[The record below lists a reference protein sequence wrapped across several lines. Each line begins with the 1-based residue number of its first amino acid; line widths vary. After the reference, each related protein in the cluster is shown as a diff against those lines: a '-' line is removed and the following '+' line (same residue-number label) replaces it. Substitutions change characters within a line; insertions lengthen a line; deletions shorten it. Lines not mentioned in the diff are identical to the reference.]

1 MLLLTLLTEAISWP
15 PDLVGLLWMLLQRTG
30 MYRYVATPPATA
42 VWPPRAD
49 WDDYLSA
56 CADEWLHW
64 ASLNRRTAIPRTL
77 RVLLEELANCADHVE
92 IDRLQHQQVIAKTTS
107 PRWSVITSSLT
118 LFAVAD
124 VLCAGLGFY
133 GPTSETDS
141 RIPGKCSRRDRTWH
155 RMRMLGNLLLAT
167 NGTLSRLP
175 KHVVT
180 VVPKLKTP
188 QRGLGIRCLSHHATC
203 YAGEVNLLWR
213 TVPFT
218 SLGADAL
225 NMLLVPHPTAIEPS
239 WFKSSRVTSHGR
251 RRARDFYFSYDAE
264 CELDTESLINALI
277 EAGRT
282 VGHVDIIAFPELS
295 LTPAELER
303 LERRLTERALDIR
316 SVPAILTGLRGSV
329 NEAGGTNAVSFSR
342 FFAGKWYRSVQ
353 RKQHRWRLTKEQLCQ
368 YGFGASL
375 SPAQDWWEELE
386 IHQRRQTVLL
396 AAPWLAIAPLICED
410 LAQEEPTTDLLRAIA
425 PTLVFA
431 ALLDGPQLPER
442 WPGRHANVLADDPG
456 SAVLTLT
463 SYGMARRSRRNGE
476 LEPPVGK
483 TSIALWRDSTMQWCK
498 VEQDDDRT
506 LHLLTAAARYT
517 EEWTADGRSDNGA
530 TSSIAL
536 RQVAK
541 ISSMLTRTR
550 TKADSEA
557 HHPADAHE
565 PTRKGYAEETRDLQ
579 ELTRLV
585 FLADFWLTSEEDVY
599 SGIGE
604 LVSIDAQVVEQD
616 SSLLSWLGASS
627 SLRRATTDITQ
638 MIRERIAPIG
648 KQHERSDLAW
658 AVDRLRRLLLDWRRQ
673 WSSRDREAPDGQ
685 RQTWRELDLYVRD
698 RLLILAASIK
708 PDSTEAHRHSFDRL
722 LDQAQKFGIKK
733 ATALRV
739 EWLVGTTVLFCIR
752 SRLETRRNGNNL
764 DRSDEEHLSSLDDYL
779 ASGCGLFDVI
789 CYLDEE

>member
-1 MLLLTLLTEAISWP
+1 
-15 PDLVGLLWMLLQRTG
+15 
-30 MYRYVATPPATA
+30 
-42 VWPPRAD
+42 
-49 WDDYLSA
+49 
-56 CADEWLHW
+56 
-64 ASLNRRTAIPRTL
+64 
-77 RVLLEELANCADHVE
+77 
-92 IDRLQHQQVIAKTTS
+92 
-107 PRWSVITSSLT
+107 
-118 LFAVAD
+118 
-124 VLCAGLGFY
+124 
-133 GPTSETDS
+133 
-141 RIPGKCSRRDRTWH
+141 
-155 RMRMLGNLLLAT
+155 MLGNLLLAT

-175 KHVVT
+175 KHIVT

-203 YAGEVNLLWR
+203 YTGEVNLLWR

-225 NMLLVPHPTAIEPS
+225 NMLLVPHPTAVEPS

-251 RRARDFYFSYDAE
+251 RRATDFYFSYDAE
-264 CELDTESLINALI
+264 CELDADSLIDAVV
-277 EAGRT
+277 EARRS
-282 VGHVDIIAFPELS
+282 VGPVDIIAFPELS
-295 LTPAELER
+295 LTPGDLER

-316 SVPAILTGLRGSV
+316 SVPAILAGLRGSV
-329 NEAGGTNAVSFSR
+329 NDVGGTNAVSFSR

-375 SPAQDWWEELE
+375 SPAHDWWEELE

-498 VEQDDDRT
+498 VEQDDDHT
-506 LHLLTAAARYT
+506 LHLLTAAARFS

-530 TSSIAL
+530 TASIAL

-541 ISSMLTRTR
+541 ISATLTRTR
-550 TKADSEA
+550 TKADPEA
-557 HHPADAHE
+557 HRPADGRE
-565 PTRKGYAEETRDLQ
+565 STRQGYEEETRDLQ

-585 FLADFWLTSEEDVY
+585 FLADFWLTSEEDVN

-604 LVSIDAQVVEQD
+604 LVSSGVQDNEQGT
-616 SSLLSWLGASS
+616 SLFRWLGRSQ
-627 SLRRATTDITQ
+627 SLRNAAMDITQ
-638 MIRERIAPIG
+638 MVRERIAPIG
-648 KQHERSDLAW
+648 KQHGRSDLAW
-658 AVDRLRRLLLDWRRQ
+658 AVDRLRRLLVDWRRQ
-673 WSSRDREAPDGQ
+673 WSSLDRPAPDGR
-685 RQTWRELDLYVRD
+685 RQTWRELDLYVRE
-698 RLLILAASIK
+698 RLLILAASVRR
-708 PDSTEAHRHSFDRL
+708 DSPEVHRHSFDRL
-722 LDQAQKFGIKK
+722 LDQAQKSGVKK
-733 ATALRV
+733 STALRV

-752 SRLETRRNGNNL
+752 SRLETRRSGNNL
-764 DRSDEEHLSSLDDYL
+764 DRSDEEHLASLDDYL
-779 ASGCGLFDVI
+779 ASGCGLFEVI
-789 CYLDEE
+789 RYLDEA